1 MNNAKPK
8 FIVGKHIFRMRDI
21 VVLEKLADGSIKLF
35 IKHVG
40 NEKITVEQGADKI
53 WHYYKEQCKSI
64 KSDTDFSDVEFI
76 KVGNKIIQL
85 RNVAAFCFRDPSV
98 FEIITK
104 LGAGLSESLPIEI
117 NLIEPEYREKFK
129 EFVRDNT
136 LNSEF
141 GACEE

>member
-1 MNNAKPK
+1 MSIPK

-21 VVLEKLADGSIKLF
+21 VVIEKLADSSIKLF

-40 NEKITVEQGADKI
+40 HEKISVEQGAEKI
-53 WHYYKEQCKSI
+53 WQYYKDQCKSI
-64 KSDTDFSDVEFI
+64 KSDSNFEDMEFI
-76 KVGNKIIQL
+76 KVGNKIIQI

-129 EFVRDNT
+129 QIVRDST
-136 LNSEF
+136 LNAEF
-141 GACEE
+141 DACTD

>member
-1 MNNAKPK
+1 MMTNRPK
-8 FIVGKHIFRMRDI
+8 FIVGKHIFRIRDI
-21 VVLEKLADGSIKLF
+21 VVLEKLADSSIKLF

-40 NEKITVEQGADKI
+40 HEKITKEQGSEKI
-53 WHYYKEQCKSI
+53 WEYYKSQCKSI
-64 KSDTDFSDVEFI
+64 KSDTYLSDVEFI

-117 NLIEPEYREKFK
+117 NLLEPEYREKFK
-129 EFVRDNT
+129 NFIKENT
-136 LNSEF
+136 LNADF
-141 GACEE
+141 GSCNE